1 MKYDFDLDLSSNTST
16 GKMIEAI
23 DSGSQILEFGPG
35 NGRMTHYLVHEKKC
49 EVDIVEFDQE
59 LYDHVMTFARSGFLG
74 DIESFGWEQTFDQK
88 TYDYIIFADVLE
100 HLRDPETVLT
110 RTLPFLKETGKI
122 LISFPNITHNSVLID
137 LFNNKLEWKKYGLL
151 DKTHLSFYAEEGFK
165 EWFTNCGLSIEKQ
178 DYTYSKVGE
187 NELSARY
194 SDLPDFTQYAF
205 KNRLFGEVYQYF
217 FVLSK
222 EEKTSEILVPENSHF
237 VYEIHCQYQVAGELT
252 TEKILVNN
260 HTGENKTFTLAI
272 PKEAEFLK
280 IFPIL
285 KKIDSMISFR
295 LKINDTPY
303 SQFETNADWNQDDS
317 FIFYHGVQPLFE
329 LEGKHVAGKE
339 ISVEIDYLFS
349 GDFPEIMRTFLR
361 DIQQK
366 EKEIKKQR
374 DKLSDMEVAYEQKID
389 LICSRYNEVVKSP
402 SWEIGKKKFDQKA
415 TDLKTRNEYIDL
427 TIESIEYDEESDRSF
442 IRGWGLS
449 KQSYTPLF
457 YRLQSDEA
465 PYYQVTK
472 QYRPDVND
480 HFEIDRDKKL
490 GFLIEIDHP
499 LSQDVFHL
507 SVQTKEND
515 HFYLTINRFNL
526 SEAPLTKRMRRIL
539 GSIRRNGISGTLKEY
554 KARKNNRS
562 LYDDWIE
569 RNEQFDVEKIQEEIE
584 QFKEK
589 PLISI
594 VVPVYNVEEK
604 WLGKC
609 VQSMEEQ
616 FYPNWELCLADD
628 CSPESHVRPL
638 LEEYAEQNPK
648 IKVVF
653 REKNGHI
660 SAATNSAIEV
670 ASGDYIGFMDNDD
683 ELAPNALYEV
693 VKAINEDQ
701 DIEFIYTDED
711 KINTRDQRFDPFF
724 KPTWNSE
731 LLLGHN
737 YITHFVVVKK
747 ALLDRIG
754 YLRSEFDGSQ
764 DYDFVLRATEQ
775 AAKIHHIPK
784 ILYHWRTVETSVAYD
799 PQSKEYAY
807 IAGQNAV
814 QESLNRRQIEAEVRM
829 TKNYGCYK
837 TTYTLKNQP
846 KVSVLIHGDSPN
858 IKQTIFALLE
868 KTNYHNF
875 EILTSASDISVDDE
889 RLRITSKKTLK
900 EMIAEA
906 EGRYFV
912 TLRAGLIPKNSMWL
926 DELVNYG
933 HRQEVGIVGGKIVNE
948 QDVVFNAG
956 ITYDS
961 FTDHLIYDQ
970 RGISNKGLGYY
981 FRISLPR
988 EIYAVTEDC
997 LFIKKSVYE
1006 KIEGIPENLPEE
1018 LTGLDLCLQVRNQTD
1033 KKVVW
1038 EPYTVFVDL
1047 DGADEKLT
1055 EESLTALKAI
1065 WTEEQLLDPYRNP
1078 NNLER

>member
-1 MKYDFDLDLSSNTST
+1 MKYDFDLDLSLNTST

-23 DSGSQILEFGPG
+23 DSNSQILEFGPG
-35 NGRMTHYLVHEKKC
+35 NGRMTQYLIHEKKC
-49 EVDIVEFDQE
+49 EVDIVEFDKE
-59 LYDHVMTFARSGFLG
+59 LYNHVMTFARDGFLG
-74 DIESFGWEQTFDQK
+74 DIESFGWEQTFQK
-88 TYDYIIFADVLE
+88 KQYDYIIFADVLE
-100 HLRDPETVLT
+100 HLRNPETVLA
-110 RTLPFLKETGKI
+110 RTLPFLKETGEI
-122 LISFPNITHNSVLID
+122 LISFPNLTHNSVLID

-165 EWFTNCGLSIEKQ
+165 KWFEECGLSIVKQ

-187 NELSARY
+187 NELSTQY
-194 SDLPDFTQYAF
+194 SDLPDSTRYAF

-217 FVLSK
+217 FILSK
-222 EEKTSEILVPENSHF
+222 EKKAGEILIPENSHF
-237 VYEIHCQYQVAGELT
+237 VYEVHCQYQVAGQLT

-260 HTGENKTFTLAI
+260 NTGENKQFDLTI
-272 PKEAEFLK
+272 PENAEFLK

-285 KKIDSMISFR
+285 KKEDCIISFR
-295 LKINDTPY
+295 LKVNGTPY

-317 FIFYHGVQPLFE
+317 FIFYHGEQPLFE
-329 LEGKHVAGKE
+329 LEGKQVSDKK
-339 ISVEIDYLFS
+339 ISVTINYLFS
-349 GDFPEIMRTFLR
+349 GEFPEITRTLLTN
-361 DIQQK
+361 IQQK

-374 DKLSDMEVAYEQKID
+374 SKLSDMEVAYEQKID
-389 LICSRYNEVVKSP
+389 LISSRYNEVVRNPYWEKS
-402 SWEIGKKKFDQKA
+402 KKKFNKRA
-415 TDLKTRNEYIDL
+415 TDPKVRSEYIDL
-427 TIESIEYDEESDRSF
+427 TIESIEYDEETDRSF

-449 KQSYTPLF
+449 KQSNTPLF
-457 YRLQSDEA
+457 YQLQSDEA

-499 LSQDVFHL
+499 LSQDIFHL

-515 HFYLTINRFNL
+515 QFYLTVNRFNL

-539 GSIRRNGISGTLKEY
+539 SSVKRNGISGTVKAY
-554 KARKNNRS
+554 KNRKNNRT

-569 RNEQFDVEKIQEEIE
+569 RNEQFDIEKIQEEID

-616 FYPNWELCLADD
+616 FYTNWELCLADD

-653 REKNGHI
+653 RDKNGHI
-660 SAATNSAIEV
+660 SAATNSAIEI

-683 ELAPNALYEV
+683 ELAPNALFEV
-693 VKAINEDQ
+693 VKAINEDPE
-701 DIEFIYTDED
+701 IEFIYTDED

-724 KPTWNSE
+724 KPNWNPE
-731 LLLGHN
+731 LILGHN

-747 ALLDRIG
+747 DLLDRVG
-754 YLRSEFDGSQ
+754 KLRSDYDGSQ

-775 AAKIHHIPK
+775 AKKIHHIPK

-807 IAGQNAV
+807 IAGKNAV
-814 QESLNRRQIEAEVRM
+814 QESLNRREIEAEVRM
-829 TKNYGCYK
+829 TKNYGCY
-837 TTYTLKNQP
+837 TITYTLKNLP
-846 KVSVLIHGDSPN
+846 KVSILVHGDSSN
-858 IKQTIFALLE
+858 LRQTILTILE
-868 KTNYHNF
+868 KTNYENF
-875 EILTSASDISVDDE
+875 ELLTSASDLSIEDE
-889 RLRITSKKTLK
+889 RLRIVSVNTIK

-906 EGRYFV
+906 RGHYYV
-912 TLRAGLIPKNSMWL
+912 LLRAGLAPKNSMWL

-933 HRQEVGIVGGKIVNE
+933 HRQGVGIVGGKVINS

-956 ITYDS
+956 VTYDP
-961 FTDHLIYDQ
+961 FGDQLIYDQ

-997 LFIKKSVYE
+997 LFIRKSIYE
-1006 KIEGIPENLPEE
+1006 KITGIPENLPEE
-1018 LTGLDLCLQVRNQTD
+1018 LTGLELCLQVRYQTD
-1033 KKVVW
+1033 KKIIW
-1038 EPYTVFVDL
+1038 EPYTVLVDL
-1047 DGADEKLT
+1047 DEADEKLT
-1055 EESLTALKAI
+1055 EESLTVLKNS
-1065 WTEEQLLDPYRNP
+1065 WTEGQLADPYRNP